1 MYASR
6 TVCSRCSSQLRSV
19 AVQRLGVAARFA
31 TLADSPDSSRPP
43 PGQGN
48 EFEAPRRP
56 TRSRPDPFKEP
67 AKASQDPALA
77 LFNDVVSPAVN
88 DSNRDLAER
97 PVLSELEVVAKVNEL
112 IKKGLSLKAE
122 YQLFQKDIWPHIKEM
137 RGQVPVPI
145 YNAAALV
152 LSKMC
157 TQLAWVNDTSGIS
170 VELSEMYGILGR
182 WDPQIRND
190 LVLTLCFVLTEVKN
204 PTRRR
209 SALMNELIT
218 LWKHISQLKRPS
230 ELLQEPRFALPS
242 TQSVLEDLNR
252 RQPKVPGEE
261 LRPLTLDRA
270 LASIFLMFSP
280 PQAESLLPGLL
291 TTVAVLSDMRFS
303 GVGIQTEAAP
313 LLNLVRLVLAK
324 LKFGLNE
331 AEINEIFKLKGRYPM
346 AKQQMLRAYVIKQ
359 LPYMTKMLLYKS
371 DQWQGG
377 LDTAMDPEM
386 AKAMDLSIFHK
397 QLRVAYRS
405 RNTGAILAIWQNLI
419 SCLRD
424 YPRLGQDIR
433 DDPHFLDFWIFVW
446 CGVRRANRV
455 QDTMDLMKELGIQPT
470 VKTYTAMLHGWKMCK
485 DLGKIEALWSQLVQS
500 GMKLD
505 VIIWT
510 ERISALID
518 GGRSQEGVDALVEMV
533 TTWKQAVKQG
543 RQAHAVEPTIAV
555 VNAAFNGLLRLGD
568 PQKANQVLSWAGQ
581 EGFMPDIRT
590 YNILIRESLRAD
602 DPEDAKDLLRSM
614 KNQGVQP
621 DAATFTVLLEG
632 VIGRMGDEATP
643 EEQVQAVD
651 QVFADIESANLV
663 PNQETY
669 GKMLYSVAGLPNGS
683 EEAIAAVQA
692 HMRGKGITVTAHMVT
707 ILVERA
713 LSRDPPDIHAVRDL
727 LREHKLKT
735 VDQGDQTLWERV
747 MSAFSV
753 AREPAEALA
762 IFDELA
768 DAGRP
773 VTSLPCLLDLVRM
786 LVERGDL
793 QDAER
798 VVGVALAHK
807 LKSKEEFN
815 NRYWRHH
822 FWYMAKENGLLK
834 TADLPE
840 ALRKHF
846 AN

>member
-1 MYASR
+1 M
-6 TVCSRCSSQLRSV
+6 
-19 AVQRLGVAARFA
+19 
-31 TLADSPDSSRPP
+31 
-43 PGQGN
+43 
-48 EFEAPRRP
+48 
-56 TRSRPDPFKEP
+56 
-67 AKASQDPALA
+67 A

-112 IKKGLSLKAE
+112 LKKGLSLKAE

-209 SALMNELIT
+209 SALMNELIM

-242 TQSVLEDLNR
+242 TQSVLDDLNR

-331 AEINEIFKLKGRYPM
+331 AEVNEIFKLKGRYPM